1 VVLGETTYS
10 YTPMIDFIKMGTL
23 KLYSFDYM
31 LPRASTTINM
41 TT

>member
-1 VVLGETTYS
+1 VVFGETTYA
-10 YTPMIDFIKMGTL
+10 YTPMLDYIHMGTIS
-23 KLYSFDYM
+23 LYSFDYM